1 MAHQDRSCHY
11 FLRTMVTKM
20 LIKSDQV
27 HRVETQQITTKLMT
41 ETRNLTGQLQ
51 VQVRIRSSIQTS
63 SFAQDL
69 IIINQN
75 SKINV
80 MFRLLVNSDNGSSY

>member
-1 MAHQDRSCHY
+1 
-11 FLRTMVTKM
+11 MVTKM

>member
-1 MAHQDRSCHY
+1 
-11 FLRTMVTKM
+11 MVTKM

-75 SKINV
+75 SKIDV